1 MLSQLGVGTLVDY
14 PTALTTP
21 VAVIAGVEGLSIGVS
36 SISLGQV
43 RLECWLLSRDFEKP
57 LLALTLI
64 VCLYCN
70 DAGYRMLLTCW
81 RLLNFKSCTS
91 SSHVL

>member
-1 MLSQLGVGTLVDY
+1 MSQLGIGTLVDY
-14 PTALTTP
+14 PTALITP
-21 VAVIAGVEGLSIGVS
+21 VAVFAGVEGLSSGVT

-43 RLECWLLSRDFEKP
+43 RLDCWSLSRDFEKP
-57 LLALTLI
+57 LLALTLN
-64 VCLYCN
+64 VSLYCN
-70 DAGYRMLLTCW
+70 DAGHRMLLTCW